1 MTTPRLNGG
10 TSTPGVALTRTERR
24 PAGDNRS
31 PRVGRYGST
40 DPDASQR
47 RWRVRR
53 VTRPDTVYGYWWE
66 VTDPD
71 CTDLGKLCRCTAR
84 ITGDDALAYVAW
96 QIDREV
102 ATRVDVTREV
112 WEPLRLAVTGA
123 WDSIRAAFVHVWA
136 ALAELTLRTRFT
148 DWDDIVNDAGWPT
161 PEALYPNEPPV
172 RVGRCDREDRP

>member
-47 RWRVRR
+47 RWRIRKE
-53 VTRPDTVYGYWWE
+53 TSATEGSWWE

-71 CTDLGKLCRCTAR
+71 CHDLGRACRCAAFDTWDAAVDDVRAKLCA
-84 ITGDDALAYVAW
+84 DAV
-96 QIDREV
+96 RETWETMRHA
-102 ATRVDVTREV
+102 ATE
-112 WEPLRLAVTGA
+112 A
-123 WDSIRAAFVHVWA
+123 WDAIRAAFMPAFEAVRAAWA
-136 ALAELTLRTRFT
+136 ALAEPAPSDRFPS
-148 DWDDIVNDAGWPT
+148 WDDIVNDTGWPT
-161 PEALYPNEPPV
+161 PEALYP
-172 RVGRCDREDRP
+172 DEDRP